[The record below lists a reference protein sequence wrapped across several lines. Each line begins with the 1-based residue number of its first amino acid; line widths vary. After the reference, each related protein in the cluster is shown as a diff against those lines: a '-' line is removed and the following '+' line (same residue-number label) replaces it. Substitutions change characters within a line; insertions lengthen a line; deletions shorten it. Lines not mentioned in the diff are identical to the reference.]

1 MRKKILQAY
10 KLKGKIDL
18 SGHLIITE
26 PTDLVPGDVEVIILQ
41 EVKKGS
47 DSVNHTTET
56 LAEKPEITPF
66 PCRTKI
72 FRDLLANVKPVSP
85 DFDPEQVLLEALEE
99 KYL

>member
-1 MRKKILQAY
+1 MQAY
-10 KLKGKIDL
+10 KLKVKIDQ

-26 PTDLVPGDVEVIILQ
+26 PMDLVPGDVEVIILQ
-41 EVKKGS
+41 EVDKNS

-56 LAEKPEITPF
+56 LAEKNEITPVL
-66 PCRTKI
+66 CRTKI
-72 FRDLLANVKPVSP
+72 FRDLLANAKPVSP